1 MGLLE
6 HLKNNSSTFHL
17 RTKEEIDA
25 LFAEMEE
32 IGQPVDNQLDFLIR
46 MSMNTGDSVSP
57 IT

>member
-25 LFAEMEE
+25 LFAEM
-32 IGQPVDNQLDFLIR
+32 NQ
-46 MSMNTGDSVSP
+46 GDCSLF
-57 IT
+57 